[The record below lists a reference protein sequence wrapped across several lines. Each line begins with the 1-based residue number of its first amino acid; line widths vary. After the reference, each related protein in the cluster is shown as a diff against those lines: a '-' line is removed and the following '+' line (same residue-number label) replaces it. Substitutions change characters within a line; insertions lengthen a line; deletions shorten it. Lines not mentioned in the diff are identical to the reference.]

1 MHANEI
7 AAKHCTPRY
16 HRLDRF
22 EKYVIG
28 TQYDGR
34 PPFLAESDDA
44 PPLLERAPCIVY
56 PLVANAIRSHAD
68 FCLGEGRWPAIRPRA
83 GQMGEEDSEA
93 FAARLLAILD
103 EADVESAA
111 REAFEAGLASGTA
124 ASIVGRRDGS
134 LFVENTRAAWCTPK
148 FKRGGVVESLE
159 IRYPYTDTFF
169 NGSTGDYEDRCM
181 LYRRVIDATRDV
193 TYLPMPAPEDGR
205 APVGWVE
212 DPARTV
218 VHGMAFCP
226 VVWWPAM
233 AKCEKAGE
241 IDGHPVHEHLLD
253 EIDALNFALS
263 QRHRAALYAGDPMR
277 WESGVDSSSPAGQTG
292 RDASVFVEQDGRHG
306 GPHPKG
312 TFRFAGGSTGTVR
325 KVGAGAVWSSEN
337 PDYKVGLLTLP
348 GDALKVID
356 DHARDLKSKL
366 HESMGVVDIDIEN
379 AKLAADMSGK
389 AQQVARQRQVDRD
402 NAYRQ
407 DFGARWL
414 VPVVKMLLKVA
425 RVQPDAAIDA
435 LRLDLAWGPYFAS
448 TAADQ
453 KAIVE
458 LCAAALDAKIIT
470 RRIAIEKLRTEGV
483 FPIDS
488 AASVA
493 SEPTVEDALTVAGLS
508 LGSETFDRIYK
519 LRLAMALLGEV
530 DPAMAKQIEGEL
542 EATADHSTALRE
554 AMTDGDENE
563 DDAETLGPSSED
575 DDEEP
580 ASDRGGESEADP
592 AGD

>member
-1 MHANEI
+1 M
-7 AAKHCTPRY
+7 
-16 HRLDRF
+16 
-22 EKYVIG
+22 
-28 TQYDGR
+28 
-34 PPFLAESDDA
+34 A
-44 PPLLERAPCIVY
+44 P
-56 PLVANAIRSHAD
+56 
-68 FCLGEGRWPAIRPRA
+68 
-83 GQMGEEDSEA
+83 
-93 FAARLLAILD
+93 
-103 EADVESAA
+103 
-111 REAFEAGLASGTA
+111 
-124 ASIVGRRDGS
+124 
-134 LFVENTRAAWCTPK
+134 
-148 FKRGGVVESLE
+148 
-159 IRYPYTDTFF
+159 
-169 NGSTGDYEDRCM
+169 
-181 LYRRVIDATRDV
+181 
-193 TYLPMPAPEDGR
+193 
-205 APVGWVE
+205 
-212 DPARTV
+212 
-218 VHGMAFCP
+218 
-226 VVWWPAM
+226 
-233 AKCEKAGE
+233 
-241 IDGHPVHEHLLD
+241 
-253 EIDALNFALS
+253 
-263 QRHRAALYAGDPMR
+263 
-277 WESGVDSSSPAGQTG
+277 
-292 RDASVFVEQDGRHG
+292 
-306 GPHPKG
+306 
-312 TFRFAGGSTGTVR
+312 VR

-414 VPVVKMLLKVA
+414 VPVVRMLLKVA

-530 DPAMAKQIEGEL
+530 DPAMATKIESEI

-554 AMTDGDENE
+554 AMTDGNENDE
-563 DDAETLGPSSED
+563 DDAETLGATGED

-580 ASDRGGESEADP
+580 ASDRGGEPAADP
-592 AGD
+592 SGD